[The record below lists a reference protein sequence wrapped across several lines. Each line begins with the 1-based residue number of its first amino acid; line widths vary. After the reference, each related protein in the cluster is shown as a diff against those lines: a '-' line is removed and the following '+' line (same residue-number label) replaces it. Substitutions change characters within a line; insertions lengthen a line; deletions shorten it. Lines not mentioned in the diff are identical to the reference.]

1 MVRVMC
7 KRDIRNG
14 KRVIKAKMEIKK
26 VKTKK
31 KNGKKKDNRVFYMEI
46 K

>member
-1 MVRVMC
+1 
-7 KRDIRNG
+7 
-14 KRVIKAKMEIKK
+14 MEIKK

-46 K
+46 KWMGNEGKI